1 MFYAAFKNP
10 NKEHAEEWIYYSW
23 SEYFKDTFSPDCE
36 EIALIEFKTHGK
48 TYAERKASLCDIAGD
63 FLAAVADSGA
73 SPSLS
78 WGEFNTVSNWFEKM
92 GRRYGLLSEFRENG
106 VC

>member
-23 SEYFKDTFSPDCE
+23 DEYNKDTFNPDCE
-36 EIALIEFKTHGK
+36 KIALVEFRTHGK
-48 TYAERKASLCDIAGD
+48 TYAERKQNLEDIAKE
-63 FLAAVADSGA
+63 FLWAVADSGA

-78 WGEFNTVSNWFEKM
+78 YGEWNTVSTWFENV